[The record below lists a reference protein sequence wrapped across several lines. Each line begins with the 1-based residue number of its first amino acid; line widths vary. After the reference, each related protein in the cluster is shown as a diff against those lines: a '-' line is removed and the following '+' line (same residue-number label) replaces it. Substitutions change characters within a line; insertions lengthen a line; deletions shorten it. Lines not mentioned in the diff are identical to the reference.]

1 MWTRSHLLL
10 TCFLPVLFIFCGG
23 KESPKSVVKEFIWA
37 VQDSDSAR
45 IVSCL
50 DLDTMVKR
58 SLRTTTPEDSLLV
71 LGVYKQRILGTLLRE
86 GHRRTTWLKSQ
97 IVIGAGEIRGNL
109 AEVEV
114 SFIDK
119 ETGRQNYTKMQLHE
133 TEEGWKIIYFY

>member
-1 MWTRSHLLL
+1 MRTRTQFLL
-10 TCFLPVLFIFCGG
+10 TCLLPVLLIFCGG
-23 KESPKSVVKEFIWA
+23 QKSPKSVVKEFIWA
-37 VQDSDSAR
+37 VQDSESAK
-45 IVSCL
+45 IISCL
-50 DLDTMVKR
+50 DLDTMVRR

-97 IVIGAGEIRGNL
+97 IVIGTGEIRGNL

-133 TEEGWKIIYFY
+133 TEGGWKIIYFY